1 MSLIID
7 WLFPKNCFG
16 CQKGDNYLCNLC
28 ENTLKNG
35 HLSNRSGFEGL
46 ISVYKYD
53 GLIKEIIEKIKYE
66 FISDPV
72 KEMAELMNKKLKV
85 NYPNITRYWQKEKF
99 VLVPIPLFSQREKWR
114 GYNQSELLTKHLAR
128 MLNLT
133 VRMILCRNTGG
144 KNQASIRNRQIRKI
158 NIKNVFKVGLKME
171 IPKNIVLVD
180 DVITSGATMCE
191 ARRILSEFG
200 VQKVWGLSLCGVQK

>member
-7 WLFPKNCFG
+7 WLFPIKCFG
-16 CQKGDNYLCNLC
+16 CQKGKRYLCNMC

-35 HLSNRSGFEGL
+35 LLSRRNGFEGL
-46 ISVYKYD
+46 ISIYKYD
-53 GLIKEIIEKIKYE
+53 GLIKEIVEKIKYE

-72 KEMAELMNKKLKV
+72 KEMAELMNKKLRL
-85 NYPNITRYWQKEKF
+85 NYPNVTKYWQKEKF
-99 VLVPIPLFSQREKWR
+99 VLVPIPLFWQRERWR

-128 MLNLT
+128 VLNLP
-133 VRMILCRNTGG
+133 VGNVLCREVGS
-144 KNQASIRNRQIRKI
+144 KNQASIRNRQKRKS
-158 NIKNVFKVGLKME
+158 NIKNVFRVNMATD

-191 ARRILSEFG
+191 AQKILSEFG
-200 VQKVWGLSLCGVQK
+200 VRKLWGLSLCGVQK